1 MSWEL
6 VLQIVILAMVATL
19 LFTVAMYSLMDKS
32 YQDDLRRKKEG
43 LL

>member
-6 VLQIVILAMVATL
+6 VLQIVILAVLATL
-19 LFTVAMYSLMDKS
+19 LFTAMMHSLMDKS